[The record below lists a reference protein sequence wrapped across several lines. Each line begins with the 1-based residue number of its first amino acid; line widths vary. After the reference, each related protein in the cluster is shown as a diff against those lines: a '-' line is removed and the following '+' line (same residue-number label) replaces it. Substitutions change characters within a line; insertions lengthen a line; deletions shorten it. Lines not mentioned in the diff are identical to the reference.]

1 MEGEEAA
8 GRELRWGGLPLSCG
22 HEEEGGRA
30 GSEEPPAWGRGSVG
44 AAGETCYSQPRMYGM
59 SNDGPWK

>member
-8 GRELRWGGLPLSCG
+8 GRELRWGRLPLSCG

-30 GSEEPPAWGRGSVG
+30 GSEEPPAWGNGSVG
-44 AAGETCYSQPRMYGM
+44 AVGETCS
-59 SNDGPWK
+59 S